1 MSKKNFQVG
10 YFYAWYLL
18 CSLIVV
24 TNAEI
29 TSPLSQSSSEPIKHF
44 IIFDEIGEMASSMT
58 YIHVQIPLNCSTLY
72 AQAATFTTHL
82 QSIVDQEFS
91 QDTPKPFADAIV
103 LTAKFHLKRALR
115 KIAKFKSVDDNL
127 PKIQSKFKRSVVNN
141 VPVTHP
147 YNIEDLFLTDN
158 DKL

>member
-1 MSKKNFQVG
+1 
-10 YFYAWYLL
+10 
-18 CSLIVV
+18 
-24 TNAEI
+24 
-29 TSPLSQSSSEPIKHF
+29 
-44 IIFDEIGEMASSMT
+44 MASSMT

-72 AQAATFTTHL
+72 AQAATFTTYL

-91 QDTPKPFADAIV
+91 KDVPKSFADAIK
-103 LTAKFHLKRALR
+103 LTANFFLKRALR

-147 YNIEDLFLTDN
+147 DNMEDLFLTDN

>member
-18 CSLIVV
+18 ISLIVV

-29 TSPLSQSSSEPIKHF
+29 TSPLSKSSSEPIKHF

-58 YIHVQIPLNCSTLY
+58 YIHVQIPLNISTLY

-91 QDTPKPFADAIV
+91 KDTPKPFADAIK
-103 LTAKFHLKRALR
+103 LTKDF
-115 KIAKFKSVDDNL
+115 
-127 PKIQSKFKRSVVNN
+127 
-141 VPVTHP
+141 T
-147 YNIEDLFLTDN
+147 
-158 DKL
+158 